1 MLKTAISDKF
11 QFAIKNRADRSVRI
25 ALATGHIDVE
35 GFETS
40 VNPEYDPESPS
51 EDVPE
56 FLTVKHMHNTA
67 NLAREGYAVDTVLD
81 DAVVTLKDAIP
92 GSKHADVMMACVDSS
107 KTIRHAKASLMQNF
121 RWIKKITIAADST
134 AAFQASMSIATLSAF
149 HKENERDIDLNDYF
163 SVQQFQNDKIVME
176 FEHGELQWN
185 DDFFWAINIP
195 TGVTEQIS
203 VEFYD

>member
-11 QFAIKNRADRSVRI
+11 QFAIINRAERSVRI

-35 GFETS
+35 GFDVVS
-40 VNPEYDPESPS
+40 NPTYDS
-51 EDVPE
+51 EDPDPAVPQ
-56 FLTVKHMHNTA
+56 FLIEKHMHNTE

-81 DAVVTLKDAIP
+81 DAEIRLAD
-92 GSKHADVMMACVDSS
+92 SKSDRPVIIMACVDSS

-121 RWIKKITIAADST
+121 RWIKKITLAANST

-185 DDFFWAINIP
+185 DDFFWALNVP

>member
-11 QFAIKNRADRSVRI
+11 QFSIVNRCNNSVRV

-35 GFETS
+35 GFDLK
-40 VNPEYDPESPS
+40 PGKHFDPEKPDWV
-51 EDVPE
+51 EHLHVE
-56 FLTVKHMHNTA
+56 KHMHNTE
-67 NLAREGYAVDTVLD
+67 NLEREGYSVDTVLD
-81 DAVVTLKDAIP
+81 DAEVTIGLNSEDRII
-92 GSKHADVMMACVDSS
+92 MACIDSS

-121 RWIKKITIAADST
+121 RWIKKITIAANST
-134 AAFQASMSIATLSAF
+134 AAFQTSMSIATLSPF

-185 DDFFWAINIP
+185 DDLFWAINIP
-195 TGVTEQIS
+195 TRVTEQIT